1 MKWLVGVSDS
11 RGPGSQGCREEGH
24 EGSVGPSAL
33 ESPAGSPRARTKG
46 SASCKCPPTTSLPVP
61 CNPGLSGGGRGSPLV
76 SSCPPPRCPAA
87 PRPPVEK
94 REGRG
99 AQAGVGGPPGGLT
112 AWGERSLWGGL
123 AATCRVSRAHKGC
136 WGAAGV
142 RVPGPPA
149 HRDAGATAGH
159 LPTIRSASGGV
170 APWCHGLTQPSLGAG
185 HRCVRG

>member
-1 MKWLVGVSDS
+1 MRGAWAPAPWKALLVPPERGRRALPAASVSPLPPCLS
-11 RGPGSQGCREEGH
+11 PVTPGSLAAAGAPLWC
-24 EGSVGPSAL
+24 L
-33 ESPAGSPRARTKG
+33 PA
-46 SASCKCPPTTSLPVP
+46 
-61 CNPGLSGGGRGSPLV
+61 
-76 SSCPPPRCPAA
+76 PPRCPAA

-136 WGAAGV
+136 WRAAGV